1 MISMNQSTVSPIIKN
16 KAHRVRIAL
25 ILGFLAAI
33 GPLSIDM
40 YLPSLPSITK
50 ELGTTTS
57 LAQLSLTACLLG
69 IALGQVFV
77 GPISDVKGR
86 RKPLLVAIIIYGL
99 ASVLCAL
106 SNSIWMFIIMRFVQG
121 ASGSAGIVISR
132 AIVRDLYSGPAM
144 TKFFSLLMLVTGVAP
159 ILAPISGGQILNFT
173 TWRGV
178 FIVLFVISLLMLVA
192 IVFVLPE
199 TLPKKER
206 STGGVKST
214 LGTYGKLFKDRT
226 FMGYALTQGLVFASL
241 FAYISASPFVIQDIY
256 GASPQLY
263 SLFFGV
269 NGLGIIISTQI
280 VGRIVGRIDTSKI
293 LLFGLCLSAFSGL
306 ALLTFILL
314 GVGLPFILVSL
325 FFIVSSMG
333 IVATTCF
340 SLAMQNHK
348 KSAGSSSA
356 LLGLTQFILGG
367 SVAPLVGIAG
377 SSSAVPM
384 GIVVSACSLGAMLC
398 YLLLVKLKKTDDFSL
413 VKSKN
418 A

>member
-1 MISMNQSTVSPIIKN
+1 MNSMNHSTVSPIIKSQS
-16 KAHRVRIAL
+16 HRVRIAL

-69 IALGQVFV
+69 IALGQIFV

-86 RKPLLVAIIIYGL
+86 RKPLLIAIIIYGL

-178 FIVLFVISLLMLVA
+178 FIVLFAISLLMLVA

-206 STGGVKST
+206 SVGGIKGT
-214 LGTYGKLFKDRT
+214 LGTYGKLLKDRT

-263 SLFFGV
+263 SLFFGI
-269 NGLGIIISTQI
+269 NGLGIIISTQV
-280 VGRIVGRIDTSKI
+280 VGRLVGRIDASKI
-293 LLFGLCLSAFSGL
+293 LLFGLCLSASSGL
-306 ALLTFILL
+306 ALLISILL
-314 GVGLPFILVSL
+314 GAGLPWILVSL

-340 SLAMQNHK
+340 SLAMQDHK

-367 SVAPLVGIAG
+367 SVAPIVGIAG

-384 GIVVSACSLGAMLC
+384 GVVVSACSLGAMLC
-398 YLLLVKLKKTDDFSL
+398 YLFLVKFNKTKDSP
-413 VKSKN
+413 VEN
-418 A
+418 RG